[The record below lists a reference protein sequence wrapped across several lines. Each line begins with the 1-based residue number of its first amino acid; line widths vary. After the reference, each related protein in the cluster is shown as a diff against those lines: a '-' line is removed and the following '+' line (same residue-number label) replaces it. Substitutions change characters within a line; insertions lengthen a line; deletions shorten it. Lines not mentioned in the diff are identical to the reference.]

1 MGLFRLI
8 SGDYRRYRTDS
19 KSALETIFLT
29 QGFWASTVY
38 RVSHH
43 LLTRIRYRVLRR
55 LVERCAGLLK
65 KPMEILTGINIPPEC
80 EIGEGLFIAHFGPI
94 HFPAR
99 GGRLGKNYNITEG
112 VAIGVGGR
120 GDERGLPT
128 LGDRVHVGVNAIII
142 GRITI
147 GDDAAIAAG
156 AVVTRSVPPRA
167 VVMGNRHG

>member
-1 MGLFRLI
+1 
-8 SGDYRRYRTDS
+8 
-19 KSALETIFLT
+19 
-29 QGFWASTVY
+29 
-38 RVSHH
+38 
-43 LLTRIRYRVLRR
+43 
-55 LVERCAGLLK
+55 
-65 KPMEILTGINIPPEC
+65 
-80 EIGEGLFIAHFGPI
+80 
-94 HFPAR
+94 
-99 GGRLGKNYNITEG
+99 